1 MPPPPSV
8 TYQRLR
14 EYIAKRMRMSHIYQP
29 LMLLELL
36 GRRSPAPAQ
45 DVARRILGED
55 VTQIDYYTE
64 RVKRMVGKVL
74 TGNGITA
81 YGNGAYSLIGGDELS
96 DAERDELQQLCRQR
110 LDAFREQRGEE
121 VFAHRSRHRSPIS
134 GSVKYRVLTRAR
146 GRCECCGAHE
156 HQRALE
162 VDHIIPKNQG
172 GSDAISNLQALCFRC
187 NAGKR
192 DTDRTDFRG
201 LQASYGHREAGC
213 VFCALEGSGRVL
225 LENELALCIADAYP
239 VSEGHSLVIP
249 RRHGAD
255 GLELHQPEWNAVVE
269 LLKLR
274 REQLSAQ
281 DATIS
286 GWNVGLNSGEAAG
299 QTMFHAHWHLIPRR
313 TGDDDS
319 PLGGVRGVIKDKQQ
333 Y

>member
-1 MPPPPSV
+1 
-8 TYQRLR
+8 
-14 EYIAKRMRMSHIYQP
+14 
-29 LMLLELL
+29 
-36 GRRSPAPAQ
+36 
-45 DVARRILGED
+45 
-55 VTQIDYYTE
+55 
-64 RVKRMVGKVL
+64 MVGKVL

-81 YGNGAYSLIGGDELS
+81 YGNGAYSLIGGD
-96 DAERDELQQLCRQR
+96 ALQQLCRQR
-110 LDAFREQRGEE
+110 LDSFREQRGEE

-162 VDHIIPKNQG
+162 VDHIIPRHQG

-192 DTDRTDFRG
+192 DGCLPTQEGAPTSAACRPATATAKR
-201 LQASYGHREAGC
+201 AVCSARWRAAAGC
-213 VFCALEGSGRVL
+213 CWRTHSK
-225 LENELALCIADAYP
+225 LCIADAYP

-281 DATIS
+281 GATIS
-286 GWNVGLNSGEAAG
+286 GWAGLLNARGGLNSGEAAG
-299 QTMFHAHWHLIPRR
+299 QTVFHAHWHLIPRR
-313 TGDDDS
+313 EGDCEQ
-319 PLGGVRGVIKDKQQ
+319 PRRGVRGVIPSRQA